1 MPDHVLNS
9 GGGLG
14 ALRDLLRSGGVRR
27 GRGDRFD
34 AGDTQL
40 TAAAG
45 QRASCDIGI
54 SRAINVVN
62 SCSGARFAGASRR

>member
-9 GGGLG
+9 GGGPG
-14 ALRDLLRSGGVRR
+14 ALPDLLRSGGVRR

-40 TAAAG
+40 SNDTKLTG
-45 QRASCDIGI
+45 KLT
-54 SRAINVVN
+54 
-62 SCSGARFAGASRR
+62 